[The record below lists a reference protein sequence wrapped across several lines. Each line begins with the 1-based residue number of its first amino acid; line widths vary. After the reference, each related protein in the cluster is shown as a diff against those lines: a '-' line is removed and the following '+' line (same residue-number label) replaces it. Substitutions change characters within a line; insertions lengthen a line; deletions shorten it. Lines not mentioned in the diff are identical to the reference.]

1 MRASALRSVAA
12 FALTCDCCR
21 YEFIK
26 NNKFQGL
33 TLSLIRRFALQML
46 VSLRYLKQ
54 EKVHARCLRRMGGV
68 CDAAGR

>member
-1 MRASALRSVAA
+1 MRQVTSRCLYCLHPALG
-12 FALTCDCCR
+12 R

-54 EKVHARCLRRMGGV
+54 EKVRRAYPTGTV
-68 CDAAGR
+68 LA

>member
-1 MRASALRSVAA
+1 MRAAAAPMPPPRVTSRS
-12 FALTCDCCR
+12 FAR

-54 EKVHARCLRRMGGV
+54 EKVASAPADGTPRV
-68 CDAAGR
+68 YDA

>member
-1 MRASALRSVAA
+1 VASG
-12 FALTCDCCR
+12 R

-54 EKVHARCLRRMGGV
+54 EKASRLHRRISLSV
-68 CDAAGR
+68 S

>member
-1 MRASALRSVAA
+1 M
-12 FALTCDCCR
+12 TCDCCR

-54 EKVHARCLRRMGGV
+54 QKVCARWQRRVVVGV
-68 CDAAGR
+68 LKCVR

>member
-1 MRASALRSVAA
+1 M
-12 FALTCDCCR
+12 TCDCCR

-54 EKVHARCLRRMGGV
+54 EKVCALPAPRGV
-68 CDAAGR
+68 WVLKCCR

>member
-1 MRASALRSVAA
+1 MSALPLRLSPQRSSCT
-12 FALTCDCCR
+12 FIR

-54 EKVHARCLRRMGGV
+54 EKVTHARSFCQ
-68 CDAAGR
+68 

>member
-1 MRASALRSVAA
+1 MRARALARRAA
-12 FALTCDCCR
+12 ITCADAWCR

-54 EKVHARCLRRMGGV
+54 QKVCARAGS
-68 CDAAGR
+68 AAWWLAF

>member
-1 MRASALRSVAA
+1 VTGAVAFFPRFFSRAFV
-12 FALTCDCCR
+12 R

-54 EKVHARCLRRMGGV
+54 EKVWRAAARNYSQR
-68 CDAAGR
+68 